1 MAEIVRLNNR
11 QIESGET
18 LTPTIA
24 IPEGASRCTLRVS
37 RAQWPAAGVTLD
49 AQFSFD
55 GGVSFPMVM
64 PTFIGP
70 GTTSAKDPVLPDAV
84 IGFGWGARTPT
95 HARAMVVTPLRFR
108 ANVVIEAD

>member
-11 QIESGET
+11 LIAAGESV
-18 LTPTIA
+18 TPSVA
-24 IPEGASRCTLRVS
+24 IPQGTNRCTLRAS

-55 GGVSFPMVM
+55 GGTTWPMVM

-70 GTTSAKDPVLPDAV
+70 GETSVKDPVLRDAV
-84 IGFGWGARTPT
+84 IGFGWGSKTPT
-95 HARAMVVTPLRFR
+95 HARARISTPSQFR
-108 ANVVIEAD
+108 SDVVIEAD